1 MPRSTP
7 SSPSQPS
14 SNQPPPPP
22 RLLTDEDYANM
33 SIWQAMARMTA
44 DDWADKELF
53 VYRLSPRTVN
63 RETGDH
69 NYIEK
74 RVEPIDENTIKAMFG
89 GGTFQL
95 ILNGNTPRRRT
106 IYKAV
111 VKIAGKPQ
119 FLKDEVVV
127 TKEEPAENPSPAPA
141 AGASVEDMIKFARA
155 MKEMGPPEKSDT
167 AKDAM
172 VEALNLVAQ
181 GAQKGMEITAAQAQK
196 SGMSADKLFELVL
209 QMREKQDPTMKALV
223 EAMLQRLI
231 NSPES
236 KAPSLKEKLEELKLI
251 QEQIGAN
258 AGKSDS
264 AWSFIAQAAAKAAES
279 LPQLI
284 QAIRERNA
292 PMIVRAQQMA
302 PAMLPPGPRIQP
314 PFQPQPPTVQAID
327 PVLLVKAKVI
337 RSFVD
342 GDNGQFVAWMLE
354 KEAPPIFQSLKGKTV
369 DEVKAFLSA
378 DSALREMIGQEGL
391 EEFIG
396 EILEYASTTEAPAE
410 QVQ

>member
-1 MPRSTP
+1 
-7 SSPSQPS
+7 
-14 SNQPPPPP
+14 
-22 RLLTDEDYANM
+22 M
-33 SIWQAMARMTA
+33 SIWQAMARMTS

-53 VYRLSPRTVN
+53 VYRLTPRTVN

-95 ILNGNTPRRRT
+95 ILNANTPRRRT
-106 IYKAV
+106 VYKATA
-111 VKIAGKPQ
+111 KIAGKPI
-119 FLKDEVVV
+119 FLKDEVTV
-127 TKEEPAENPSPAPA
+127 TKEDPAENPSPAP

-155 MKEMGPPEKSDT
+155 MKEMGPSEKSDT
-167 AKDAM
+167 AQDAM
-172 VEALNLVAQ
+172 VAALNLVAQ

-196 SGMSADKLFELVL
+196 SGMSVDKLFELAL

-258 AGKSDS
+258 GGKSDS
-264 AWSFIAQAAAKAAES
+264 GWSFIAQAAAKAAES

-292 PMIVRAQQMA
+292 PMIVRAQPQMA

-314 PFQPQPPTVQAID
+314 PFQPQTVQAID
-327 PVLLVKAKVI
+327 PVVLVKAKVI

-369 DEVKAFLSA
+369 NEVKTYLSA
-378 DSALREMIGQEGL
+378 DAALREMIGQEGL

-410 QVQ
+410 SVQ

>member
-1 MPRSTP
+1 
-7 SSPSQPS
+7 
-14 SNQPPPPP
+14 
-22 RLLTDEDYANM
+22 
-33 SIWQAMARMTA
+33 MARMTS

-53 VYRLSPRTVN
+53 VYRLTPRTVN

-95 ILNGNTPRRRT
+95 ILNANTPRRRT
-106 IYKAV
+106 VYKATA
-111 VKIAGKPQ
+111 KIAGKPI
-119 FLKDEVVV
+119 FLKDEVTV
-127 TKEEPAENPSPAPA
+127 TKEDPAENPSPAP

-155 MKEMGPPEKSDT
+155 MKEMGPSEKSDT
-167 AKDAM
+167 AQDAM
-172 VEALNLVAQ
+172 VAALNLVAQ

-196 SGMSADKLFELVL
+196 SGMSVDKLFELAL

-258 AGKSDS
+258 GGKSDS
-264 AWSFIAQAAAKAAES
+264 GWSFIAQAAAKAAES

-292 PMIVRAQQMA
+292 PMIVRAQPQMA

-314 PFQPQPPTVQAID
+314 PFQPQTVQAID
-327 PVLLVKAKVI
+327 PVVLVKAKVI

-369 DEVKAFLSA
+369 NEVKTYLSA
-378 DSALREMIGQEGL
+378 DAALREMIGQEGL

-410 QVQ
+410 SVQ

>member
-7 SSPSQPS
+7 SSPTQPP
-14 SNQPPPPP
+14 SNQLPPPP
-22 RLLTDEDYANM
+22 RLLSDDDYANM

-111 VKIAGKPQ
+111 VKIAGKPI
-119 FLKDEVVV
+119 FLKNEVTV
-127 TKEEPAENPSPAPA
+127 TKEDPAENPSPAPA
-141 AGASVEDMIKFARA
+141 PGASVEDMIKFARA
-155 MKEMGPPEKSDT
+155 MKEMGPAEKSDT
-167 AKDAM
+167 AQDAM
-172 VEALNLVAQ
+172 VAALNLVAQ

-196 SGMSADKLFELVL
+196 SGMSVDKLFELAL

-223 EAMLQRLI
+223 EAMLQRLL

-258 AGKSDS
+258 SGKSDS
-264 AWSFIAQAAAKAAES
+264 TWSFIAQAAAKAAES
-279 LPQLI
+279 LPQII

-292 PMIVRAQQMA
+292 PMIVRAQ
-302 PAMLPPGPRIQP
+302 P
-314 PFQPQPPTVQAID
+314 QPQQIPMLTPGIRPGTQVQAID
-327 PVLLVKAKVI
+327 PAMLVKAKVI

-354 KEAPPIFQSLKGKTV
+354 KEAPPIFQALKGKTV
-369 DEVKAFLSA
+369 DEVKTFLSA
-378 DSALREMIGQEGL
+378 DAALREMIGQEGL

-396 EILEYASTTEAPAE
+396 EILEYASAAESPAE
-410 QVQ
+410 SVQ